1 MHFISQVLIVAN
13 ALRTGFTH
21 QGTDIDPRN
30 NPPPE
35 VSKAY
40 DALRE
45 AIKAIDNAEGSAFT
59 ELKQIELN
67 LFRLNDAKEFQG
79 IEIETPDSDL
89 ATKARALLE
98 EIERYAPNWRKEITA
113 YGRSE

>member
-1 MHFISQVLIVAN
+1 LIVAN

-21 QGTDIDPRN
+21 QDTDIDPQN

-35 VSKAY
+35 ISKAY
-40 DALRE
+40 DALRDVIE
-45 AIKAIDNAEGSAFT
+45 AIDGAGGAAFT

-89 ATKARALLE
+89 AVKARALLE
-98 EIERYAPNWRKEITA
+98 AIERYAPNWRQEITA
-113 YGRSE
+113 YGRRK